1 MMGRDIE
8 EIIAALP
15 KERRSRIKKVSR
27 QMAREMVAYADSL
40 AEVRRAFSKTQ
51 AEVGAGLGLPQNA
64 VSQLEKR
71 KDMRLSTLARYV
83 GALGGELDVI
93 IRLKDGSEMV
103 LKGVGDERKTSQR
116 EASLRPRG
124 RPATRG

>member
-1 MMGRDIE
+1 MGRNIE

-15 KERRSRIKKVSR
+15 KQRRSRVYKDSR
-27 QMAREMVAYADSL
+27 RMAREMVSYADSL

-51 AEVGAGLGLPQNA
+51 TEVGAGLGLPQNA

-83 GALGGELDVI
+83 DALGGKLNLI
-93 IRLKDGSEMV
+93 IRLEDGSEVV
-103 LKGVGDERKTSQR
+103 LNGVGEEGTTPQRKAASRQR
-116 EASLRPRG
+116 SRPG
-124 RPATRG
+124 TR